1 MDVTLTWPGVKQQPD
16 LPALGLSFQLN
27 PRLSHVRYYGLGPD
41 DCYADRCTGALL
53 GWHEYDVQ
61 DGMTRYAKPQES
73 GNRMGVRRLEITGQ
87 RRPRCRRFRAR
98 AGDQRSALSAE
109 ELACAYHADELPLHN
124 RTVLDVALFRKGIG
138 GDDSWGAP
146 RAAAV
151 HLSLRQGLHAV
162 LPGGSDLIKHRHN
175 SAARRLKSIAAASA
189 ELCVIALQSARQ
201 EENHGTDGLE
211 GPDQARL
218 QGGIHPPSQ

>member
-1 MDVTLTWPGVKQQPD
+1 MTWTYTNPAVPDFTASVRCEVRSDRAVDVTLTWPGVKQQPD

-73 GNRMGVRRLEITGQ
+73 GNRMGVRPSGDHRQ

-98 AGDQRSALSAE
+98 AGDQRSALSARG
-109 ELACAYHADELPLHN
+109 ACLRVPC
-124 RTVLDVALFRKGIG
+124 R
-138 GDDSWGAP
+138 
-146 RAAAV
+146 RAAAAQPHGAGRGAV
-151 HLSLRQGLHAV
+151 PQGHW
-162 LPGGSDLIKHRHN
+162 R
-175 SAARRLKSIAAASA
+175 
-189 ELCVIALQSARQ
+189 
-201 EENHGTDGLE
+201 
-211 GPDQARL
+211 
-218 QGGIHPPSQ
+218 